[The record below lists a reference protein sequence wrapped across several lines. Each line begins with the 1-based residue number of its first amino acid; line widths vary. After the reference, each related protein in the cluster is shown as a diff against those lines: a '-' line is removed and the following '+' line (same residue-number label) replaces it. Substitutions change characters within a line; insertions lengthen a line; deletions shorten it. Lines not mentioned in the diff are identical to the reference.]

1 MTKLKQYSYELDAQ
15 EAFYAQFLPLIDSS
29 LTMEDV
35 QSNNNDGQIG
45 DVLLEFKLQINDLN
59 TVVFQAVKYLSAM
72 RIKGQ
77 PVPSHFWLI
86 SMNDGKAYSYTSQTY
101 FNQIEV
107 PYFGGASAN
116 N

>member
-1 MTKLKQYSYELDAQ
+1 
-15 EAFYAQFLPLIDSS
+15 
-29 LTMEDV
+29 MEDI
-35 QSNNNDGQIG
+35 QSNNIDNQIG

-59 TVVFQAVKYLSAM
+59 DVVLQAIKYLSAM

-77 PVPSHFWLI
+77 PVPNHFWLI
-86 SMNDGKAYSYTSQTY
+86 SINDGKAYSYTAQTY

-116 N
+116 NQGFIAGSPDKILDFMTNP